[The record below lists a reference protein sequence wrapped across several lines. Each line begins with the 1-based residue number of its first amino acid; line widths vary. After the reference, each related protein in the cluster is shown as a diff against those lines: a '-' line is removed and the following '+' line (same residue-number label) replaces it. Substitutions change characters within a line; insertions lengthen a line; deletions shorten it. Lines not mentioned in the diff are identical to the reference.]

1 MNEHETAEAL
11 LGRVRAFVVKD
22 LNAQIPAGSLDGG
35 RPFRS
40 TDIRILSFNRI
51 FNNWRVIVYTH
62 TEKELM
68 YEIAHDGMNGQTHAT
83 LYSSHNDDPKKLS
96 REVVI

>member
-22 LNAQIPAGSLDGG
+22 LNAQVPEGSLDR
-35 RPFRS
+35 RPFRPN
-40 TDIRILSFNRI
+40 DIRILSFNRI

-83 LYSSHNDDPKKLS
+83 LYSSHEDDPKKLS